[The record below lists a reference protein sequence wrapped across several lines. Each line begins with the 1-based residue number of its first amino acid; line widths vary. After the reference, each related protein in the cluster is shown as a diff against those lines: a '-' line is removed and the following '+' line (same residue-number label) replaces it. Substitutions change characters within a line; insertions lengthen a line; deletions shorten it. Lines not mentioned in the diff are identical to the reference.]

1 VNAREHL
8 QEQEFETRSTKSE
21 TKPNVKWQKYQSPG
35 ISSCWAFGFLVL
47 DLFRIWDFGFRD
59 FNWVAAEGRVGESAM
74 AVRIKKSTSLEVL
87 NMTPIIDVVF
97 QLLLFFLVAT
107 RFAAEDRELD
117 VMLPA
122 ASEAKPL
129 TAQPQ
134 ELFVNIDHQGR
145 YFLHGKIVSGDEV
158 AQILRQAAADNPAS
172 QSVIIRADKRVQL
185 DSAVF
190 VMNACN
196 QAGIFDYTLTTSG
209 EDN

>member
-1 VNAREHL
+1 
-8 QEQEFETRSTKSE
+8 
-21 TKPNVKWQKYQSPG
+21 
-35 ISSCWAFGFLVL
+35 
-47 DLFRIWDFGFRD
+47 
-59 FNWVAAEGRVGESAM
+59 M

-134 ELFVNIDHQGR
+134 ELFVNIDHQGQ

-158 AQILRQAAADNPAS
+158 AQILRQAAADNPAN

-209 EDN
+209 EEN

>member
-1 VNAREHL
+1 M
-8 QEQEFETRSTKSE
+8 
-21 TKPNVKWQKYQSPG
+21 G
-35 ISSCWAFGFLVL
+35 
-47 DLFRIWDFGFRD
+47 
-59 FNWVAAEGRVGESAM
+59 
-74 AVRIKKSTSLEVL
+74 VRIKKSTSLEVL

-129 TAQPQ
+129 IAQPR
-134 ELFVNIDHQGR
+134 EMFVNIDHQGR
-145 YFLHGKIVSGDEV
+145 YFVQGKIVSGDEV
-158 AQILRQAAADNPAS
+158 EHILRQAAADNPAN
-172 QSVIIRADKRVQL
+172 QSVVIRADRRVQL

-196 QAGIFDYTLTTSG
+196 KAGIFDYTLTTSG
-209 EDN
+209 EEN

>member
-1 VNAREHL
+1 
-8 QEQEFETRSTKSE
+8 
-21 TKPNVKWQKYQSPG
+21 
-35 ISSCWAFGFLVL
+35 
-47 DLFRIWDFGFRD
+47 
-59 FNWVAAEGRVGESAM
+59 M

-87 NMTPIIDVVF
+87 NMTPIINVVF

-129 TAQPQ
+129 MAQPQ
-134 ELFVNIDHQGR
+134 EMFVNIDHQGR
-145 YFLHGKIVSGDEV
+145 YFIHGKIVSGDKV
-158 AQILRQAAADNPAS
+158 AHVLHRAAADNPAN

-185 DSAVF
+185 DHAVF

-196 QAGIFDYTLTTSG
+196 QAGIFDYTLTTAGQETRGQLLILRRLTATHRGASSSVLPG
-209 EDN
+209 GSRLTNAAFGRNQSRTDFNPFKTE